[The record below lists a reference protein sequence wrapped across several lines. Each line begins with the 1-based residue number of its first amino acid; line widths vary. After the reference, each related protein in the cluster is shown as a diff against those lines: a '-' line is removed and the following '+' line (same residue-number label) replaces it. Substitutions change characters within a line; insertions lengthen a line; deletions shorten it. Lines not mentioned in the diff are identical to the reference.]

1 VKRKVDLAREAL
13 FLTPIEDGPVPVNWD
28 HATEPGLAATDL
40 TIDAPPGVSY
50 EPMPAVAAQ
59 AKHYTA
65 WKREFTSWLA
75 ASQSMTLYRSPS
87 TGLISAAGEAEGQF
101 RVRARLAA
109 REARDAAVE
118 ELRRKFAPKVA
129 VVEERL
135 RRAQQAAERE
145 EQQAQAV
152 KYQSAID
159 VGTTLIG
166 ALFGRKSL
174 SRAGGAARSVSRVR
188 KESADVARSADTL
201 AAVQQQLADLQS
213 DLDAR
218 IAELH
223 TALDPAHETLE
234 PIEIRPKKTHIAV
247 RLVALVW
254 SPVEA

>member
-1 VKRKVDLAREAL
+1 VRFVDVKRKVDLAREAL

-65 WKREFTSWLA
+65 WKREFTAWLA

-101 RVRARLAA
+101 RVRARL
-109 REARDAAVE
+109 
-118 ELRRKFAPKVA
+118 
-129 VVEERL
+129 EERL